1 MLCLRRANEKPACT
15 FLSGSSSSC
24 TLLSDGA
31 CVEVDSDTEAV
42 VHGGF
47 KLGCIS
53 CKMRGEVEASATV
66 DWWFMAKGEE
76 DFTHIY
82 SYADMV
88 GTVTDERFVDRLD
101 WNGSKK
107 TVDLQDGSIYILN
120 VTFNDTGTYRCYF
133 DRMLNFEHYE
143 YRTNTT
149 KFITINVVA
158 KVEIGFKVGVGCKV
172 MVLYIII
179 YIQLTVK
186 LTVFGS
192 HPNKVLPTF

>member
-15 FLSGSSSSC
+15 FLSGSSS

-158 KVEIGFKVGVGCKV
+158 KEFQLWSSTFHTNTWWNKAYIYQEINSTLIKTAASSLSGED
-172 MVLYIII
+172 
-179 YIQLTVK
+179 
-186 LTVFGS
+186 
-192 HPNKVLPTF
+192 P